1 MMRPTAL
8 SLLLLCALGASAL
21 AAEATPHP
29 RAVTGHTVNINGT
42 PLAYTATVAE
52 YIVKDDKDAP
62 GAAVVTIAYIR
73 DDVKNRA
80 RRPVL
85 FAFNG
90 GPGASSSPL
99 HMSAIGP
106 VVRVS
111 EKSSD
116 RRGSHYA
123 ENASSPLDVTDL
135 VFIDPVSTGFSRP
148 LPDIDPQQ
156 WYGGL
161 VDAVEVATVIRDW
174 LKANHRESSPKFLV
188 GESYGTTRAGLIIKY
203 APYLRFNGVILVSG
217 GGGSRDPNIH
227 AVDLLADMAVGA
239 WYHNKVDRRGL
250 TAEQFYK
257 DALTFGRGDYL
268 ATLNDP
274 NLQPAAMHLMAER
287 VASYIGLPVALIEEK
302 KLKVSRNDW
311 MFNIVKD
318 QGLRAGLLDSRA
330 TGKWCPNMQ
339 GDIDDPAMGF
349 VPSDTCAA
357 QDKPPPT
364 AASVGPIE
372 SPAVGRY
379 IREDLKFEDND
390 PYYGVNLKANSLW
403 GQGAGADG
411 HEPSTTEIMSHAM
424 KADPDLRL
432 AAISGFY
439 DLGSSDGSAF
449 VKAGIPTNRLTL
461 VRLAGG
467 HEVYSTAF
475 GGDQDRQL
483 FNEAVRKFVTA
494 RR

>member
-1 MMRPTAL
+1 MLLM
-8 SLLLLCALGASAL
+8 SLLLLGSSAL
-21 AAEATPHP
+21 PAEPTPHAT
-29 RAVTGHTVNINGT
+29 AVTRHTVHINGT
-42 PLAYTATVAE
+42 PIAYTATVAE
-52 YIVKDDKDAP
+52 YLLRDDTGAP
-62 GAAVVTIAYIR
+62 GAAVVTIAYTR
-73 DDVKNRA
+73 DGVKNLA

-99 HMSAIGP
+99 HMSAMGP
-106 VVRVS
+106 VIRVS
-111 EKSSD
+111 EKSGD
-116 RRGSHYA
+116 RRGTRYA
-123 ENASSPLDVTDL
+123 ENTASPLDATDL

-148 LPDIDPQQ
+148 LPGIDPQQ

-174 LKANHRESSPKFLV
+174 LKTNHRENSPKFLA
-188 GESYGTTRAGLIIKY
+188 GESYGTTRAGLIVRY
-203 APYLRFNGVILVSG
+203 APYLEFDGVILVSG
-217 GGGSRDPNIH
+217 GGGRDPNSH

-239 WYHNKVDRRGL
+239 WYHQKVDRRGL
-250 TAEQFYK
+250 TAEQFYQE
-257 DALTFGRGDYL
+257 ALAFGRGDYL
-268 ATLNDP
+268 RALNDA
-274 NLQPAAMHLMAER
+274 NLQPAGLHLMAER
-287 VASYIGLPVALIEEK
+287 VAAYIGLPTGLIEEK
-302 KLKVSRNDW
+302 KLKVSSNDW
-311 MFNIVKD
+311 MFNILKD

-339 GDIDDPAMGF
+339 GAIDDPAMGF

-357 QDKPPPT
+357 EDRPPPT

-379 IREDLKFEDND
+379 IREDLRFADND
-390 PYYGVNLKANSLW
+390 PYYGVNLKTNSLW
-403 GQGAGADG
+403 GQGIGADG
-411 HEPSTTEIMSHAM
+411 HEPTTTEILAGAM
-424 KADPDLRL
+424 KADPDLKL
-432 AAISGFY
+432 AVISGFY
-439 DLGSSDGSAF
+439 DLGSGDGSAF
-449 VKAGIPTNRLTL
+449 VKAGVPTNRLTL

-494 RR
+494 DR